1 LKKLGKV
8 SLICLLAILLVG
20 CQSTE
25 RYLKFRDDLD
35 AKLTRALKIV
45 PDSIRDMEKGDAIL
59 CEADMILLDY
69 LIEICGMIIDLAPSK
84 EMAKY
89 HEAWSEYAE
98 AIIELAK
105 CTQEYLAT
113 ADVAELAK
121 MKVHLELCA
130 SLLDKANNE
139 YQQVLLDKLTR

>member
-1 LKKLGKV
+1 
-8 SLICLLAILLVG
+8 
-20 CQSTE
+20 
-25 RYLKFRDDLD
+25 
-35 AKLTRALKIV
+35 
-45 PDSIRDMEKGDAIL
+45 MEKGDAIL

-69 LIEICGMIIDLAPSK
+69 LIEICGTIIDLAPSK

-113 ADVAELAK
+113 AGVAELAK

>member
-1 LKKLGKV
+1 MKKLGKV

-69 LIEICGMIIDLAPSK
+69 LIEICGTIIDLAPSK

-113 ADVAELAK
+113 AGVAELAK

>member
-1 LKKLGKV
+1 MKKLGKV